1 MKLSVVIPCY
11 GSVGTLP
18 VLIPNL
24 HRSLEALCES
34 QAISDFEILLVV
46 DGSPDD
52 TIVIAREQERI
63 FPKIEVLELQRN
75 FGQHNALLAGV
86 RSATGEIIVTMD
98 DDMQHPP
105 AEIGKLIT
113 PLISGEADLVY
124 GIPEKEEHG
133 FLRSLA
139 SRTVKRGLKL
149 TGVAN
154 AEWVGAFRAFKTYL
168 RNGFAVVNEPT
179 VNLDVLLSWT
189 TTRVT
194 AVKVEMNPRTD
205 GGSGY
210 NFIKLLRHTLNMVTG
225 YGVAP
230 LKFATFLGFGVG
242 FLGFVILITE
252 LVKYFLGENVVA
264 GFTTTIALVSVFS
277 GAQLI
282 TIGLIGEYLGRMH
295 FRTMSKPMYL
305 LRENQPEAK
314 GTSAL

>member
-11 GSVGTLP
+11 RSTHTLP
-18 VLIPNL
+18 ILIPDL
-24 HRSLEALCES
+24 SKSLDELIRTKV
-34 QAISDFEILLVV
+34 ISDFEILLVV
-46 DGSPDD
+46 DGSPDN
-52 TIVIAREQERI
+52 TIDIAREEQRL

-86 RSATGEIIVTMD
+86 RSASGEFIVTMD
-98 DDMQHPP
+98 DDMQHIP
-105 AEIGKLIT
+105 AEIGKLIA
-113 PLISGEADLVY
+113 PLISREADLVY
-124 GIPEKEEHG
+124 ALPAKEEHG

-149 TGVAN
+149 TGVSN
-154 AEWVGAFRAFKTYL
+154 AEWVGAFRGFRSYL
-168 RNGFAVVNEPT
+168 RNGFSSVNEPT

-189 TTRVT
+189 TTRVS
-194 AVKVEMNPRTD
+194 AVDVEMNHRVE

-210 NFIKLLRHTLNMVTG
+210 NFIKLIRHTLNMVTG

-230 LKFATFLGFGVG
+230 LKFATFLGFAFG

-305 LRENQPEAK
+305 FREND
-314 GTSAL
+314 